1 MSQKLRTL
9 SLLQD
14 YLDGE
19 LAWRIK
25 ELADMK
31 YSVKKA
37 ESDRKRTVIRAS
49 LALLYA
55 HWEGFIKNSA
65 TAYLEFVDSQGHR
78 YCELA
83 SCFVVIGLKKSL
95 NDMVVS
101 KRSHS
106 SIAALEF
113 IRGEMEQK
121 ARLSLDSA
129 IRTDSNLSSTVFS
142 NICIAVGINPATY
155 ETKYKLVD
163 ESLLNRRNK
172 IAHGEFVDVNP
183 EQYRTLTDEVLFIL
197 RNFKTDIQNAASL
210 KSYIA
215 RPQYVQA

>member
-55 HWEGFIKNSA
+55 HWEGFIKNCQHQFE
-65 TAYLEFVDSQGHR
+65 TDPG
-78 YCELA
+78 
-83 SCFVVIGLKKSL
+83 
-95 NDMVVS
+95 
-101 KRSHS
+101 RS
-106 SIAALEF
+106 
-113 IRGEMEQK
+113 
-121 ARLSLDSA
+121 
-129 IRTDSNLSSTVFS
+129 
-142 NICIAVGINPATY
+142 
-155 ETKYKLVD
+155 
-163 ESLLNRRNK
+163 
-172 IAHGEFVDVNP
+172 
-183 EQYRTLTDEVLFIL
+183 
-197 RNFKTDIQNAASL
+197 
-210 KSYIA
+210 
-215 RPQYVQA
+215 